1 MAIVLITVGVLTL
14 VLLLYAIVSGSLRGG
29 GTGFAALTAFHDFQT
44 KDKREAVEVVIDQ
57 KAGRER
63 FSQSNEDRR
72 GKEGEALTDSDHAQA
87 EGDPPLFETKEYR
100 RDTPD
105 NGGKGNEDESEQMDT

>member
-14 VLLLYAIVSGSLRGG
+14 GLLLWAIVSGHLRGG

-63 FSQSNEDRR
+63 FSQSNQGGR
-72 GKEGEALTDSDHAQA
+72 GKQGEALTDPDQANATPDHA
-87 EGDPPLFETKEYR
+87 PFVTKEYR
-100 RDTPD
+100 SDTPD
-105 NGGKGNEDESEQMDT
+105 IWGKGNDDEPE

>member
-29 GTGFAALTAFHDFQT
+29 GTGFAALTSFHDFQT

-63 FSQSNEDRR
+63 FSQSNQGRR
-72 GKEGEALTDSDHAQA
+72 GKEDEALTDPDQTQTGIDH
-87 EGDPPLFETKEYR
+87 PLFEIKEYR
-100 RDTPD
+100 RDAPEH
-105 NGGKGNEDESEQMDT
+105 GGKGKEDESKQMDT